1 MSYGLASVAK
11 ELFGSAGLRR
21 AIGNTGW
28 LIAERVIRLLYG
40 VFVGAWVA
48 RFLGPSDFGTLNYAI
63 AFVALFTS
71 LTHFGLHG
79 LVVRDIVRDPP
90 GAGETLGTAFVIR
103 LLGGIVSF
111 ALVLLTAAQLH
122 SDATTK
128 VLIAI
133 LGTGLVFQAFDVID
147 LWFQAQVQSKYS
159 VIVKSASIG
168 VAAAAKVAMIVAD
181 APVVAFAAATAA
193 EMALGAVGLVVAYWY
208 QGLRL
213 SAWRAT
219 FVRGRELLGQS
230 WPLIL
235 SAIGAK
241 INLDIDKV
249 MLGRM
254 ADASVVG
261 SYSAAARLSE
271 LWYFVPVAIV
281 SSVFPALVRSRQMG
295 QSIYKARMQSLY
307 DVLLCLSVTVALVV
321 ALSSDFVVHLLFGN
335 AYADAARIL
344 SVHVWAGIFT
354 FQAAALSKWLINEG
368 LLKFSFIRHVL
379 GAIVNVALNL
389 VLIPRY
395 GGMGAAVA
403 TVISYA
409 TSGWLACFVYP
420 KTRVAGVQMALAFL
434 APIKLPLQILRGE
447 WRPGGVVEG
456 GRM

>member
-1 MSYGLASVAK
+1 MSYGLEAVTKKVIGSV
-11 ELFGSAGLRR
+11 GLRR
-21 AIGNTGW
+21 AVGNTGW
-28 LIAERVIRLLYG
+28 LLAERVIRLLSG

-48 RFLGPSDFGTLNYAI
+48 RHLGPSDFGTLNYAI

-71 LTHFGLHG
+71 LTHFGLQG
-79 LVVRDIVRDPP
+79 LIVRDIVRDPP
-90 GAGETLGTAFVIR
+90 KAGETLGTAFALR
-103 LLGGIVSF
+103 LLGGFVSF
-111 ALVLLTAAQLH
+111 ALVLATAVHLH
-122 SDATTK
+122 SDQTTK
-128 VLIAI
+128 ILIAV

-159 VIVKSASIG
+159 VIVKTVSIG
-168 VAAAAKVAMIVAD
+168 VTAAAKVVLIVTD
-181 APVVAFAAATAA
+181 APVVAFAVATAA
-193 EMALGAVGLVVAYWY
+193 EMILGAVGLVFAYRHK
-208 QGLRL
+208 GLRL

-235 SAIGAK
+235 SAVGAK

-249 MLGRM
+249 MLGRL

-261 SYSAAARLSE
+261 SYSAASRLSE
-271 LWYFVPVAIV
+271 LWYFVPIAIV
-281 SSVFPALVRSRQMG
+281 TSVFPALVRSRQMG
-295 QSIYKARMQSLY
+295 QSIYEARMQSLY
-307 DVLLCLSVTVALVV
+307 DVLLCLALAVALAV
-321 ALSSDFVVHLLFGN
+321 ALSSNVIVQLLFGD
-335 AYADAARIL
+335 AYTDSSRIL

-379 GAIVNVALNL
+379 GAIVNVLLNL

-403 TVISYA
+403 TIVSYA
-409 TSGWLACFVYP
+409 ISGWLACFVYP
-420 KTRVAGVQMALAFL
+420 KTRIAGIQMAVAFL
-434 APIKLPLQILRGE
+434 APIKLPIQILRGE

-456 GRM
+456 GGS